1 MSAQKVIF
9 YNQKGG
15 VGKTTAAVNL
25 GSALSVLNK
34 KVLLIDFDAQC
45 NLTGAVSGDSKKKNI
60 YDVIVGNSSAM
71 EAVQST
77 IFENLYLIPGS
88 LDVAG
93 LAIELVEQNNREY
106 YLKTVLSDL
115 DSEFDYILLDCPPSL
130 GLETMNAL
138 AWADSVII
146 PLQCEYLAMEG
157 LNLIMRTI
165 SNVRKSLNPDL
176 KVLGILFTMYQKR
189 ALLNR
194 QVVED
199 ISEFFGDLVFKTI
212 IPRSIRLAEAPSHGL
227 PINYYDRSNIGA
239 KAFEMTGLG
248 YLGADIVLDA
258 NKGPMMLEL
267 NARPGLAVQIANGL
281 GLYKALKRVD
291 KYYPKNLSP
300 EERVDFVLNGRKK

>member
-1 MSAQKVIF
+1 MFLRGENNVLYVKKAVKIRFAVFLFNDNVYMFVYGVYMSAQKVIF

-25 GSALSVLNK
+25 GSALSELGK

-45 NLTGAVSGDSKKKNI
+45 NLTGAVSGDSKKNNI
-60 YDVIVGNSSAM
+60 YDVVIGNCPAAS
-71 EAVQST
+71 AVQST
-77 IFENLYLIPGS
+77 IFNNLYLIPGS

-93 LAIELVEQNNREY
+93 LAIELVNQNNREY
-106 YLKTVLSDL
+106 FLKTVLSDL
-115 DSEFDYILLDCPPSL
+115 DADYDYIFLDCPPSL
-130 GLETMNAL
+130 GPETMNAL

-165 SNVRKSLNPDL
+165 SNVKKSLNPDL
-176 KVLGILFTMYQKR
+176 QILGILFTMYQKR
-189 ALLNR
+189 AVLNR

-239 KAFEMTGLG
+239 KAF
-248 YLGADIVLDA
+248 A
-258 NKGPMMLEL
+258 EL
-267 NARPGLAVQIANGL
+267 AKEVISRGQ
-281 GLYKALKRVD
+281 
-291 KYYPKNLSP
+291 
-300 EERVDFVLNGRKK
+300 